1 MTSRSGYS
9 HKDMMKRAI
18 EVKIRRAKTMVD
30 GDNPNPDMAIRHPEW
45 IRAAQQKNYTELIKD
60 ITLKTKKFQENT
72 LRRRDKTA
80 GKN

>member
-1 MTSRSGYS
+1 MFS
-9 HKDMMKRAI
+9 HKRMAEDAI
-18 EVKIRRAKTMVD
+18 KIKIRRAISMVK
-30 GDNPNPDMAIRHPEW
+30 GDNPNKDMAIRHPEW